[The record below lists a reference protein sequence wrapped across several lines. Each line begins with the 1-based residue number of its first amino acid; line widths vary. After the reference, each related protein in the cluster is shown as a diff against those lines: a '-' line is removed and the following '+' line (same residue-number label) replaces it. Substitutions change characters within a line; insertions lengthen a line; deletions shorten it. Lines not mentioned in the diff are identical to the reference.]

1 MPTIRET
8 SLRQIERPNTDQ
20 SVARGTLLGAAVVAF
35 GVIAFGAY
43 SFASG
48 GDQPKP
54 ALAAPVSTAEIRTT
68 PDNSAREMPPP
79 VAPSKTP

>member
-1 MPTIRET
+1 MRTKRET
-8 SLRQIERPNTDQ
+8 SLREIERPNSDQ
-20 SVARGTLLGAAVVAF
+20 SVARGTLLGAAVIAF

-54 ALAAPVSTAEIRTT
+54 AAAAPVSSAEIRTT
-68 PDNSAREMPPP
+68 PDTAAREMPPP